1 MVRRL
6 GVRISLDSRSWI
18 LLFSPPVRHLEDLEL
33 TVVMKGSFQVLLGYL
48 TGRAANSR
56 DITLLLYQITNLTL
70 TLTLPPTL
78 RMPEV
83 SLSPASP

>member
-1 MVRRL
+1 
-6 GVRISLDSRSWI
+6 
-18 LLFSPPVRHLEDLEL
+18 
-33 TVVMKGSFQVLLGYL
+33 MKGSFQVLLGYL